1 MELKKYVNEI
11 MDIASVNDVSWDVGM
26 DMFIANVQNA
36 GEDGIPYYPG
46 ASVDYAAMKP
56 EWMEMTLVAR
66 AEEKNAFCDYVRAN
80 MDEII
85 AARRCV

>member
-11 MDIASVNDVSWDVGM
+11 MDIASVNEVGWDVGM
-26 DMFIANVQNA
+26 DMFIANIQNA
-36 GEDGIPYYPG
+36 GEEGLPYYPG
-46 ASVDYAAMKP
+46 ASVDYAGLKP
-56 EWMEMTLVAR
+56 EWMEMTLEAR

-85 AARRCV
+85 AARRRA